1 MDFTYL
7 DYFNYYLKEFC
18 NELINNFPET
28 QQPLLANYRPLL
40 EGRDDKNDFYA
51 KCFYT
56 KINNYLAPI
65 AKRDVELF
73 QLPGKVFIE
82 GVDLHGVWTSSAC
95 TDVHHTA
102 IWKYL
107 QILMILGRKVIP
119 NHQEIVTM
127 LQKVSSGEVNIPAK
141 VEKTLTADEKDESDE
156 TPSVFGLGDIASSL
170 SNLGSLANGLGL
182 GNLAAGL
189 GGGSEE
195 GGTAGLGNLVSG
207 ITQMF
212 SNPEFTNAMSQL
224 SQTMGQAMQ
233 QQPSDGSSASA
244 SASANTTSDE
254 NSSGTNCPPM
264 DEKGA
269 AGEAGAAAADTNG
282 TATGG
287 AAPTGAGL
295 FGNPLFGDLAKEL
308 TETFNFE
315 EMEKQGKPANIGE
328 ALGKFMSGDN
338 PAKLMGLVGKFGSK
352 LQQEVQRGGINP
364 AELLQQTMGALGG
377 QGGAAGMANMMQQMA
392 QNPQVRNAAR
402 QQATRD
408 RLRAKLDAKKAQQQ
422 PPPQ

>member
-28 QQPLLANYRPLL
+28 QQPLLSNYRSLL
-40 EGRDDKNDFYA
+40 EGKDDKNDFYS

-56 KINNYLAPI
+56 KINNYLAQI
-65 AKRDVELF
+65 AKREVELF
-73 QLPGKVFIE
+73 QSPGKVFIE
-82 GVDLHGVWTSSAC
+82 GVDLHGVWNCSSC

-107 QILMILGRKVIP
+107 QILMILGRKIIP
-119 NHQEIVTM
+119 NHQEIVFM
-127 LQKVSSGEVNIPAK
+127 LQKVSLGEVNIPAK
-141 VEKTLTADEKDESDE
+141 VEKTLTTEGKDDTDE

-170 SNLGSLANGLGL
+170 GSLGSLANGLGL

-189 GGGSEE
+189 GGASGE
-195 GGTAGLGNLVSG
+195 GGAAGGLGNLVSG

-224 SQTMGQAMQ
+224 SETMGQAMQ
-233 QQPSDGSSASA
+233 HQTQTCGE
-244 SASANTTSDE
+244 E
-254 NSSGTNCPPM
+254 NSNAEGTNCPPM

-269 AGEAGAAAADTNG
+269 VGEAGASSSSSSNSN
-282 TATGG
+282 
-287 AAPTGAGL
+287 PNPNPNSGL
-295 FGNPLFGDLAKEL
+295 FGNALFGELAKEL
-308 TETFNFE
+308 TETFNFD

-364 AELLQQTMGALGG
+364 ADLLQQTMGALGG
-377 QGGAAGMANMMQQMA
+377 QGGASGMANMMQQMA
-392 QNPQVRNAAR
+392 QNPQVRQAAK

-408 RLRAKLDAKKAQQQ
+408 RLRAKLDAKK
-422 PPPQ
+422 PQ

>member
-28 QQPLLANYRPLL
+28 QQSLLANYRPLL

-65 AKRDVELF
+65 AKREVELF

-82 GVDLHGVWTSSAC
+82 GVDLHAIWASSAC
-95 TDVHHTA
+95 TEVHHTA

-107 QILMILGRKVIP
+107 QILMILGRKIIP
-119 NHQEIVTM
+119 NHQEIITM

-141 VEKTLTADEKDESDE
+141 VEKTLTSEEKDDSDE

-170 SNLGSLANGLGL
+170 GSLGSLANGLGL
-182 GNLAAGL
+182 GNLASGLGL
-189 GGGSEE
+189 GGGS
-195 GGTAGLGNLVSG
+195 GGDGAGAAGGLGNLISG

-212 SNPEFTNAMSQL
+212 SNPEFSNAMNQL
-224 SQTMGQAMQ
+224 SQTMGQATQ
-233 QQPSDGSSASA
+233 QQPGDNNTGEDSS
-244 SASANTTSDE
+244 NVE
-254 NSSGTNCPPM
+254 GTNCTPM
-264 DEKGA
+264 DENGDGA
-269 AGEAGAAAADTNG
+269 SGATTGSGVSAGSGAS
-282 TATGG
+282 TGS
-287 AAPTGAGL
+287 GL

-308 TETFNFE
+308 TETFNFA

-328 ALGKFMSGDN
+328 ALSKFMSGDN

-377 QGGAAGMANMMQQMA
+377 NGGAAGMASMMQQMA
-392 QNPQVRNAAR
+392 QNPQVRQATR

-408 RLRAKLDAKKAQQQ
+408 RLRSKLDAKKAQLQ
-422 PPPQ
+422 PPQ

>member
-28 QQPLLANYRPLL
+28 QDSLLANYRSLL

-73 QLPGKVFIE
+73 QSPGKIFIE
-82 GVDLHGVWTSSAC
+82 GVDLYSVWASSAC
-95 TDVHHTA
+95 TDVHHKA

-107 QILMILGRKVIP
+107 QILMILGRKIIP
-119 NHQEIVTM
+119 NHQEIVSM

-141 VEKTLTADEKDESDE
+141 VEKTLATEEKDDSDE
-156 TPSVFGLGDIASSL
+156 TPGVFGLGDIASSL
-170 SNLGSLANGLGL
+170 GSLGSLANGLGL
-182 GNLAAGL
+182 GNLASGLGL
-189 GGGSEE
+189 GGGGD
-195 GGTAGLGNLVSG
+195 GGAAGGLGNLVSG

-212 SNPEFTNAMSQL
+212 SNPEFSNAMNQL

-233 QQPSDGSSASA
+233 QQPNDSASDST
-244 SASANTTSDE
+244 SAQE
-254 NSSGTNCPPM
+254 NSSVEGTDCPPM
-264 DEKGA
+264 NEKGA
-269 AGEAGAAAADTNG
+269 VGEAGSAATGAAAA
-282 TATGG
+282 
-287 AAPTGAGL
+287 AGL

-328 ALGKFMSGDN
+328 ALSKFMSGDN

-392 QNPQVRNAAR
+392 QNPQVRNVAR

-408 RLRAKLDAKKAQQQ
+408 RLRTKLDAKNAQQQ
-422 PPPQ
+422 QQNRPQ

>member
-28 QQPLLANYRPLL
+28 QQPLLSNYRPLL

-56 KINNYLAPI
+56 KINNYLSPI

-73 QLPGKVFIE
+73 NSPGKVFIE
-82 GVDLHGVWTSSAC
+82 GVDLYVIWNSSSC
-95 TDVHHTA
+95 TETHHTA

-119 NHQEIVTM
+119 NHQEIITM

-141 VEKTLTADEKDESDE
+141 VEKTLTTEEKDESEE
-156 TPSVFGLGDIASSL
+156 THSVFGLGDIASSL
-170 SNLGSLANGLGL
+170 GSLGSLANGLGL

-189 GGGSEE
+189 GGGASGE
-195 GGTAGLGNLVSG
+195 GGLGNLVSG

-212 SNPEFTNAMSQL
+212 SNPEFTNAMNQL
-224 SQTMGQAMQ
+224 SQTMGQSI
-233 QQPSDGSSASA
+233 QQPTGDNASA
-244 SASANTTSDE
+244 TGEE
-254 NSSGTNCPPM
+254 NGTACPPM
-264 DEKGA
+264 DDKGVVGDTGADANNATNTNANTTGA
-269 AGEAGAAAADTNG
+269 ATGA
-282 TATGG
+282 
-287 AAPTGAGL
+287 GAGL
-295 FGNPLFGDLAKEL
+295 FGNPLFGELAKEL

-315 EMEKQGKPANIGE
+315 DMEKQGKPANIGE

-408 RLRAKLDAKKAQQQ
+408 RLRAKLDAKKNQQQ
-422 PPPQ
+422 

>member
-73 QLPGKVFIE
+73 QSPGKVFIE
-82 GVDLHGVWTSSAC
+82 GVDLYGVWSSSSC
-95 TDVHHTA
+95 TEVHHTA

-107 QILMILGRKVIP
+107 QILMILGRKIIP

-141 VEKTLTADEKDESDE
+141 VEKTLTAEEKDESDE

-170 SNLGSLANGLGL
+170 GSLGNLASGLGL

-189 GGGSEE
+189 GGAGGE
-195 GGTAGLGNLVSG
+195 GGAAGLGNLVSG

-212 SNPEFTNAMSQL
+212 SNPEFSNAMNQL

-233 QQPSDGSSASA
+233 QPAGDSASGEESSGA
-244 SASANTTSDE
+244 SAEGTS
-254 NSSGTNCPPM
+254 CPPM

-269 AGEAGAAAADTNG
+269 AGEAGAAAGA
-282 TATGG
+282 ATGTTTG
-287 AAPTGAGL
+287 ATGAGL
-295 FGNPLFGDLAKEL
+295 FGNPLFGELAKEL
-308 TETFNFE
+308 TDTFNFE

-392 QNPQVRNAAR
+392 QNPQVRQAAK

-408 RLRAKLDAKKAQQQ
+408 RLRAKLDAKKVQQQ
-422 PPPQ
+422 PPQ

>member
-28 QQPLLANYRPLL
+28 QPPLLANYRPLL

-56 KINNYLAPI
+56 KINNYLASI
-65 AKRDVELF
+65 AKREVDLF
-73 QLPGKVFIE
+73 QSPGKIFIE
-82 GVDLHGVWTSSAC
+82 GVDLYAVWNSSS
-95 TDVHHTA
+95 TTETHHSA

-107 QILMILGRKVIP
+107 QILMILGRRIIP
-119 NHQEIVTM
+119 NHQEIVSM
-127 LQKVSSGEVNIPAK
+127 LQKVSAGEVNIPAK
-141 VEKTLTADEKDESDE
+141 VEKTLTTEEKDESED

-170 SNLGSLANGLGL
+170 GSLGSLANGLGL

-189 GGGSEE
+189 GGGASGE
-195 GGTAGLGNLVSG
+195 GGGAGLGNLVSG

-212 SNPEFTNAMSQL
+212 SNPEFTNAMNQL

-233 QQPSDGSSASA
+233 QPQGDATSA
-244 SASANTTSDE
+244 E
-254 NSSGTNCPPM
+254 GTKCPPM
-264 DEKGA
+264 NEPGA
-269 AGEAGAAAADTNG
+269 AGDSGASAGDSGASVESG
-282 TATGG
+282 SEPG
-287 AAPTGAGL
+287 AAPGL
-295 FGNPLFGDLAKEL
+295 FANPLFGDLAKEL

-315 EMEKQGKPANIGE
+315 EMEQQGKPANIGE

-392 QNPQVRNAAR
+392 QNPQVRQAAK

-408 RLRAKLDAKKAQQQ
+408 RLRAKLDAKKAQQ
-422 PPPQ
+422 PPQ

>member
-65 AKRDVELF
+65 AKREVDLF
-73 QLPGKVFIE
+73 QAPGKVFIE
-82 GVDLHGVWTSSAC
+82 GVDLHTVWNSSSC
-95 TDVHHTA
+95 SNIHHTA

-107 QILMILGRKVIP
+107 QILMILGRKIIP
-119 NHQEIVTM
+119 NHQEIISM

-141 VEKTLTADEKDESDE
+141 VEKTLTTEEKDESDE

-170 SNLGSLANGLGL
+170 GSLGSLANGLGL
-182 GNLAAGL
+182 GNLANGLAGGGASAEGGAAGL
-189 GGGSEE
+189 S
-195 GGTAGLGNLVSG
+195 NLVSG

-212 SNPEFTNAMSQL
+212 SNPEFTNAMNQL
-224 SQTMGQAMQ
+224 SQTMGHAMQ
-233 QQPSDGSSASA
+233 QTTKDCDSATIDDSAKGS
-244 SASANTTSDE
+244 
-254 NSSGTNCPPM
+254 NCPPM
-264 DEKGA
+264 DEKGVA
-269 AGEAGAAAADTNG
+269 CESGATSADTTTG
-282 TATGG
+282 TT
-287 AAPTGAGL
+287 PTGAGL
-295 FGNPLFGDLAKEL
+295 FGNPLFGELAKEL

-338 PAKLMGLVGKFGSK
+338 PAKLMGLVGKFGNK

-377 QGGAAGMANMMQQMA
+377 QGGTGMANMMQQMA
-392 QNPQVRNAAR
+392 QNPLVRNAAK
-402 QQATRD
+402 QQATRE
-408 RLRAKLDAKKAQQQ
+408 RLRAKLDAKKTQQQ
-422 PPPQ
+422 

>member
-7 DYFNYYLKEFC
+7 DYFNYYLKEFL

-56 KINNYLAPI
+56 KINNYLASI
-65 AKRDVELF
+65 AKKEVELF
-73 QLPGKVFIE
+73 QNPGKVFIE
-82 GVDLHGVWTSSAC
+82 GVDLHSVWSSSGC
-95 TDVHHTA
+95 TETHHVA

-107 QILMILGRKVIP
+107 QILMIIGRKIIP

-127 LQKVSSGEVNIPAK
+127 LQKVTNGEVNIPAK
-141 VEKTLTADEKDESDE
+141 VEKTLTSDEKDESDE
-156 TPSVFGLGDIASSL
+156 APGVFGLGDIASSL
-170 SNLGSLANGLGL
+170 GSLGSLANGLGL
-182 GNLAAGL
+182 GNLASGLTGGDSAG
-189 GGGSEE
+189 
-195 GGTAGLGNLVSG
+195 AGISNLVSG

-224 SQTMGQAMQ
+224 SQTMSQSVQANT
-233 QQPSDGSSASA
+233 DASA
-244 SASANTTSDE
+244 DSTSATSGE
-254 NSSGTNCPPM
+254 EGTNCPPM
-264 DEKGA
+264 DEKGVVGESGESGSSASNTDTA
-269 AGEAGAAAADTNG
+269 ASAAN
-282 TATGG
+282 
-287 AAPTGAGL
+287 GL
-295 FGNPLFGDLAKEL
+295 FANPLFGELAKEL

-315 EMEKQGKPANIGE
+315 DMEKQTSGKPANIGE

-338 PAKLMGLVGKFGSK
+338 PTKLMGLVGKFGAK

-377 QGGAAGMANMMQQMA
+377 QGGASGMANMMQQMA
-392 QNPQVRNAAR
+392 QNPQVRQAAK

-422 PPPQ
+422 

>member
-28 QQPLLANYRPLL
+28 QQSLLANYRPLL

-65 AKRDVELF
+65 AKREVELF

-82 GVDLHGVWTSSAC
+82 GVDLHGVWTSSGC
-95 TDVHHTA
+95 TEVHHTA

-107 QILMILGRKVIP
+107 QILMILGRKIIP
-119 NHQEIVTM
+119 NHQEIVSM

-141 VEKTLTADEKDESDE
+141 VEKTLTTEEKDDSDE

-170 SNLGSLANGLGL
+170 GSLGSLANGLGL
-182 GNLAAGL
+182 GNLASGLGL
-189 GGGSEE
+189 GGGSGSGE
-195 GGTAGLGNLVSG
+195 GGAAGGLGNLVSG

-212 SNPEFTNAMSQL
+212 SNPEFSNVMNQL
-224 SQTMGQAMQ
+224 SQTMGQAMGQATQ
-233 QQPSDGSSASA
+233 QQTGDSS
-244 SASANTTSDE
+244 NTTGQE
-254 NSSGTNCPPM
+254 SSNAEGTNCTPM
-264 DEKGA
+264 DDNNATGA
-269 AGEAGAAAADTNG
+269 STSAGAS
-282 TATGG
+282 
-287 AAPTGAGL
+287 TGAGL

-392 QNPQVRNAAR
+392 QNPQVRNATR

-408 RLRAKLDAKKAQQQ
+408 RLRTKLDAKKAQLQ
-422 PPPQ
+422 PPQ